1 VAQIVLPGA
10 AIHEASVRDPRG
22 VPADEERGCDMRRP
36 RGPIVAMA
44 PQVAA
49 TPAIAEILAALSGE
63 PPPGGP

>member
-10 AIHEASVRDPRG
+10 AIHEASVRDRG
-22 VPADEERGCDMRRP
+22 VPADEERGCDMRRH

-63 PPPGGP
+63 SPPGGP